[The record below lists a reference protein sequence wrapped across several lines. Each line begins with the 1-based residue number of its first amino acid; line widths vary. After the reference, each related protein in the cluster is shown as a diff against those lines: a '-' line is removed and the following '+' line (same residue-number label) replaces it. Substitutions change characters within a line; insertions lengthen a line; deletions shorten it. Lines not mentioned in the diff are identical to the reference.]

1 MVDRDTKGVISKN
14 LEVNILRQF
23 TNTEMKTFIL
33 DSSSNILFKKLI
45 YIIIDEDRAL
55 EANTSN
61 IEFIFP

>member
-1 MVDRDTKGVISKN
+1 
-14 LEVNILRQF
+14 
-23 TNTEMKTFIL
+23 MKTFIL

-55 EANTSN
+55 QANTSN